1 MKKGFLLADNKEK
14 KKRTQQRVV
23 ADGSSESS
31 IPKNDRCIKT
41 KKPPQTTGSLS
52 MKSGFLLQSTSRRKC
67 NQSEEPK
74 IDGKATN
81 QCTAVNKRRK
91 VSLSPSAALLEF
103 EDFLDNS
110 DGCVRHTNEG
120 VIPTPSL
127 IVATT
132 AEESKCSYSDR
143 PPLIVETG
151 RPIKEISK
159 TIVCEED
166 PENRDNKADC
176 NNDEN
181 NISADT
187 TADMKDAF
195 AFANE
200 VSQFLSRLR
209 RALKSSNQ
217 SKKRDKGSTI
227 GIKQFVNEQSAN
239 LIQTFVEQNLCTA
252 PSIEKGLLLRQLWA
266 LILQDIASASQL
278 GKKKKH
284 SRSTNPV
291 SSQLALG
298 IGVLECCTPFGLALE
313 SIADYLSRLAN
324 SILSSQT
331 KTQNN
336 AK

>member
-52 MKSGFLLQSTSRRKC
+52 MKSGFLLQSASRRKC
-67 NQSEEPK
+67 NQSDESK
-74 IDGKATN
+74 VDDKATN
-81 QCTAVNKRRK
+81 HQQCTAVNNLRND
-91 VSLSPSAALLEF
+91 SATPSAALLEF
-103 EDFLDNS
+103 EDSLDKPGG
-110 DGCVRHTNEG
+110 DKIVPDD
-120 VIPTPSL
+120 IAPTPSF
-127 IVATT
+127 IFATD
-132 AEESKCSYSDR
+132 AEESKCSHSDR

-151 RPIKEISK
+151 RPIEEISK

-166 PENRDNKADC
+166 PENGDNKADC
-176 NNDEN
+176 NNEEN

-217 SKKRDKGSTI
+217 
-227 GIKQFVNEQSAN
+227 
-239 LIQTFVEQNLCTA
+239 
-252 PSIEKGLLLRQLWA
+252 
-266 LILQDIASASQL
+266 
-278 GKKKKH
+278 
-284 SRSTNPV
+284 
-291 SSQLALG
+291 
-298 IGVLECCTPFGLALE
+298 
-313 SIADYLSRLAN
+313 
-324 SILSSQT
+324 
-331 KTQNN
+331 
-336 AK
+336 